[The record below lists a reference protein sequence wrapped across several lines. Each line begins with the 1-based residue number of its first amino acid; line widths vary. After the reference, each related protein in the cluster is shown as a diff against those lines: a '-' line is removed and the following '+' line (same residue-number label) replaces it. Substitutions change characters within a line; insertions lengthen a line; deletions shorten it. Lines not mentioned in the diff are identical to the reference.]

1 MFLQMLF
8 KLCFAGV
15 FIFATAVAKPIHIP
29 EPLLERAL
37 AKALQVDPSSLTE
50 ELVSQNLEFFEL
62 NNAGLRDLTGLEVAR
77 NLKVLVLKDN
87 LIEDISPIAELA
99 KLRKLDLSGNRISNL
114 SALSGFSLKKMQDQ
128 FTKIQQK
135 MSKTIGSA
143 NQPAELLLKL
153 SDLTERMKR
162 GPWQLTELSLSRNRL
177 LGLSGISNLVYLKHL
192 DISGN
197 SLIDLQGVSSLSS
210 LVSLYAQSNQLGRSE
225 SYVDENKNKSY
236 DAGESFDDESGNGK
250 RDTDPLV
257 ELKNLP
263 NLVNLY
269 LYDNLLSTVE
279 SLEQLPSLKILLL
292 SGNQIREVQ
301 NLNNFYSLERL
312 SLSDN
317 RITSLDGLESLEK
330 LQYLYLVEN
339 RICDL
344 RPIHG
349 LKSLRELRLQRNQLV
364 HIDSISGL
372 TDLRVLSLSNNFIFS
387 VKSLLG
393 LDQLKRVSLTGN
405 CLNSDD
411 LSYQNASKDLRSKG
425 VFMATGQQKKRI
437 IELEQLIS
445 SLIGHSNSNRELGD
459 YLQANGYLR
468 LVDFVDDESIDES
481 EKESAYKTWYQ
492 NLRFGKPLN
501 DVDFPGK

>member
-1 MFLQMLF
+1 
-8 KLCFAGV
+8 
-15 FIFATAVAKPIHIP
+15 
-29 EPLLERAL
+29 
-37 AKALQVDPSSLTE
+37 
-50 ELVSQNLEFFEL
+50 
-62 NNAGLRDLTGLEVAR
+62 
-77 NLKVLVLKDN
+77 
-87 LIEDISPIAELA
+87 
-99 KLRKLDLSGNRISNL
+99 
-114 SALSGFSLKKMQDQ
+114 
-128 FTKIQQK
+128 
-135 MSKTIGSA
+135 
-143 NQPAELLLKL
+143 
-153 SDLTERMKR
+153 
-162 GPWQLTELSLSRNRL
+162 

-317 RITSLDGLESLEK
+317 RITTLDGLESLEK

-445 SLIGHSNSNRELGD
+445 SLIGHPNSNRELGD